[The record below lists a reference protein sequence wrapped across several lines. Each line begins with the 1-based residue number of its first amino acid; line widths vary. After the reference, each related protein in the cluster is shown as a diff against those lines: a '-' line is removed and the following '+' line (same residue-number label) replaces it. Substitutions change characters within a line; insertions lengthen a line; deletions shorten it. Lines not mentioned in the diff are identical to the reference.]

1 MPLENAPAWWIFEL
15 ELSPHVEERMMDRG
29 FTEVDL
35 RLMLETA
42 GRVRPAATNG
52 RWIVEAAH
60 DGDSWEVIVEP
71 DERDRVIVVITAYRV
86 TS

>member
-1 MPLENAPAWWIFEL
+1 MI
-15 ELSPHVEERMMDRG
+15 DRG

-35 RLMLETA
+35 RLMLEA
-42 GRVRPAATNG
+42 AEDIRPAATNG
-52 RWIVEAAH
+52 RWVVDTVH

-86 TS
+86 NS